1 MYLSNQIIILR
12 KTLYR
17 IIYRFTLVLLL
28 GILYS
33 GLPAYAQSSA
43 ASSTIGKSSGLKLPR
58 FVSTHSKPINIRVG
72 PGKKY
77 DIAWVF
83 VKSGVP
89 IEVINE
95 FDTWRK
101 IRDSKGAEGWVHQTL
116 LSNKRTGLIDVSSEE
131 QVFLY
136 AKPMEKSDVLAKI
149 GTAYPLVIKQ
159 CDGNWC
165 EITIQYENDRKKQ
178 VSLNGY
184 VRQSTIWGAYE
195 QEKFE

>member
-1 MYLSNQIIILR
+1 MYLSNQIIILK

-17 IIYRFTLVLLL
+17 ITYGFTLVFLL
-28 GILYS
+28 GLFYS
-33 GLPAYAQSSA
+33 NVPAYAQISA
-43 ASSTIGKSSGLKLPR
+43 TATTIGKSSGLKLPR

-89 IEVINE
+89 VEVINE

-101 IRDSKGAEGWVHQTL
+101 IRDFSGAEGWIHQTL
-116 LSNKRTGLIDVSSEE
+116 LSNKRTGRINISSDE
-131 QVFLY
+131 QISLY
-136 AKPMEKSDVLAKI
+136 EKSMEQSDVLAKI
-149 GTAYPLVIKQ
+149 GTDYPLAMKQ
-159 CDGNWC
+159 CDGTWC
-165 EITIQYENDRKKQ
+165 EIIIQYENDREKQ

-184 VRQSTIWGAYE
+184 VRQSTIWGVYE